1 MRLAFLSGKGGAG
14 KTLMAVNL
22 AATAK
27 NATYID
33 CDVEEPNGRIFLKPE
48 NIKTQKVSTLIPE
61 FDKDKCIGCRK
72 CVDFCKFNALI
83 FIKKKP
89 IIFPEICHSCGGCEL
104 VCPVGAVNENEHPV
118 GHIEI
123 GNRGNLKVITG
134 ILDTGEASGIPVIE
148 AAQKEG
154 FSRDNDVF
162 VDCPPGSA
170 CSVME
175 SVSNCDFCVL
185 VAEPTAFGFH
195 NFKMVYEL
203 VTLLKKPCAVVINK
217 EDEEFKP
224 LEDFCKDNEVPILAR
239 IPYSK
244 TMAQTAAKGELVT
257 ECDEEIKSLFE
268 DILKKIRGMLN

>member
-1 MRLAFLSGKGGAG
+1 MKLAFLSGKGGVG

-22 AATAK
+22 AAVAE

-33 CDVEEPNGRIFLKPE
+33 CDVEEPNGRIFLKPK
-48 NIKTQKVSTLIPE
+48 NIKHQQVSTLIPE
-61 FDKDKCIGCRK
+61 FDKDSCIGCRK

-83 FIKKKP
+83 FIKEKP

-104 VCPVGAVNENEHPV
+104 VCPAGAVKENVHPI

-123 GNRGNLKVITG
+123 GKHDNIDVITG
-134 ILDTGEASGIPVIE
+134 ILDEGEASGIPIIE
-148 AAQKEG
+148 AAQREG
-154 FSRDNDVF
+154 FKSQKDVF

-175 SVSNCDFCVL
+175 SISSCDFCIL

-203 VTLLKKPCAVVINK
+203 TVLLNKPCAVVINK
-217 EDEEFKP
+217 QDDSFQP
-224 LEDFCKDNEVPILAR
+224 LEAFCKENNIAILAK

-244 TMAQTAAKGELVT
+244 AVAETAAKGKLIT
-257 ECDEEIKSLFE
+257 ECDEEIKSLFD
-268 DILKKIRGMLN
+268 DILNKIRGML

>member
-27 NATYID
+27 DATYID

-48 NIKTQKVSTLIPE
+48 NIKIKNVSTLIPE
-61 FDKDKCIGCRK
+61 FDEAKCTGCRK

-89 IIFPEICHSCGGCEL
+89 IIFPEVCHSCGGCEL
-104 VCPVGAVNENEHPV
+104 VCPVGAVSENEHPV

-123 GNRGNLKVITG
+123 GKHEKIKVITG
-134 ILDTGEASGIPVIE
+134 ILDTGEASGIPIIE
-148 AAQKEG
+148 AAQEEG
-154 FSRDNDVF
+154 FKSDTDVF

-170 CSVME
+170 CSVMQ
-175 SVSNCDFCVL
+175 SVSSCDFCVL

-217 EDEEFKP
+217 QDEKFEP
-224 LEDFCKDNEVPILAR
+224 LEEFCKDNNIEILAR

-244 TMAQTAAKGELVT
+244 AVAETAAKGELVT
-257 ECDEEIKSLFE
+257 ECDEEIKSLFD